1 MTTGKDALEEK
12 MGLIQEIIDL
22 SLAVFLFKEGEVI
35 SFIPDEINELQYRE
49 LSNVID
55 EIDIVSN
62 NSSQVSSAR
71 VLSTGNLVDEE
82 LSFRENI
89 SKSYL
94 KFQRK
99 QSRGRRP

>member
-1 MTTGKDALEEK
+1 MERRGEVCFYCYKNGSSRRIKSFD
-12 MGLIQEIIDL
+12 IDDDRKRWD
-22 SLAVFLFKEGEVI
+22 LFKKLLI
-35 SFIPDEINELQYRE
+35 YHYLE

-71 VLSTGNLVDEE
+71 VLSTGNLIDEE